1 LSSNPVH
8 AEVYSIQHYV
18 ISLSVTYD
26 RSMVSSTSKTDRQD
40 IAKVLLKA
48 ALKPTIKFISIVVQ
62 CTYFILTTDMR
73 LCVMDDHRYVPFVV
87 DTIPS
92 SFPRLCLIT
101 LFLTWVTWLV
111 PLVEQELLTYLY
123 TEYQSSSF
131 LWGSC
136 CLLFYFLNHCLY
148 ICSLIWRLLIPFGI
162 FFHFFLIL

>member
-1 LSSNPVH
+1 MQSVPITTKVLSSNPVH

-26 RSMVSSTSKTDRQD
+26 RSMVSSTSKTDCQD

-62 CTYFILTTDMR
+62 CTYFILTMDMR

-101 LFLTWVTWLV
+101 LFLA
-111 PLVEQELLTYLY
+111 
-123 TEYQSSSF
+123 
-131 LWGSC
+131 
-136 CLLFYFLNHCLY
+136 
-148 ICSLIWRLLIPFGI
+148 
-162 FFHFFLIL
+162 